1 MNYVASALEKVWVNK
16 TKLSREMHRIQRRP
30 NRSRLRIGASLLI
43 ASFALFPV
51 PAHAFVAAGDRVFP
65 GTLILPQIAPT
76 DETYIQGATPFSG
89 TQIPLNTRRTDV
101 IGFFGKTLTER
112 LGIRVRDVY
121 TRLDPVGASSRARNL
136 PPSKI
141 SRSAIQS
148 RDCAKASAV

>member
-1 MNYVASALEKVWVNK
+1 MNYVASALEEVCVNK

-30 NRSRLRIGASLLI
+30 NRSRLRISASLLI

-51 PAHAFVAAGDRVFP
+51 PAHAFVAAGDRMFP

-89 TQIPLNTRRTDV
+89 TPIPLNTRRTDV
-101 IGFFGKTLTER
+101 IGLFGKTLTES

-121 TRLDPVGASSRARNL
+121 TRLDPVDASSRYGWQTLTATAQY
-136 PPSKI
+136 I
-141 SRSAIQS
+141 
-148 RDCAKASAV
+148 AVLDGP